1 MTISRQ
7 NPGRVLNTSLQ
18 NKAVMQAAAV
28 NGSNV
33 IIINKTKNE
42 ELYNKVGLHDCRHCR
57 GSVSC
62 GLLR

>member
-7 NPGRVLNTSLQ
+7 NPGRALNTLLQ
-18 NKAVMQAAAV
+18 NKAVMQAAV

-42 ELYNKVGLHDCRHCR
+42 ELYNKVGLHECRHCR

>member
-7 NPGRVLNTSLQ
+7 NPGRVLKTSLQ
-18 NKAVMQAAAV
+18 NEAVMQAAAV
-28 NGSNV
+28 SVSN
-33 IIINKTKNE
+33 IIKINKTKYE
-42 ELYNKVGLHDCRHCR
+42 ELYNKVGLHECRHCR

>member
-18 NKAVMQAAAV
+18 NKAVMQAAV

-42 ELYNKVGLHDCRHCR
+42 ELYNKVGLHECRHCR

>member
-57 GSVSC
+57 GRVSC

>member
-18 NKAVMQAAAV
+18 NKAVMQAAV

-33 IIINKTKNE
+33 IINKTKNE
-42 ELYNKVGLHDCRHCR
+42 ELYNKVGLHECRHCR

>member
-7 NPGRVLNTSLQ
+7 NPGRALNTSLQ
-18 NKAVMQAAAV
+18 NKAVMQAAVV
-28 NGSNV
+28 NVSNV
-33 IIINKTKNE
+33 IIINKTKYE
-42 ELYNKVGLHDCRHCR
+42 ELYNKVGLHECQHCW

>member
-7 NPGRVLNTSLQ
+7 NPGRVLNTLLQ
-18 NKAVMQAAAV
+18 NKAVMQAAV

-42 ELYNKVGLHDCRHCR
+42 ELYNKVGLHECRHCR

>member
-18 NKAVMQAAAV
+18 NKAVMQAAV

-42 ELYNKVGLHDCRHCR
+42 ELYNKVGLHECQHCR
-57 GSVSC
+57 GSVSR

>member
-18 NKAVMQAAAV
+18 NKAVMQVAV

-42 ELYNKVGLHDCRHCR
+42 ELYNKVGLHECRHCR